1 MVRNVSIFEDHTPAS
16 AVQLRPSS
24 ALLNRVPPHLSLR
37 PGSEQ
42 LLHRS
47 RRLPAA
53 AAGQRHGGGPA
64 DGAPPA
70 GRDRQPH
77 RGQEERHAAH
87 RQRPQPGGVAAAQ
100 GAGSRPGHRLRAPAS
115 GEQGLP
121 AGVAESWGAREEEDS
136 ELGSCLEADTRDGA
150 PGPPFLHPQ
159 KGTC

>member
-1 MVRNVSIFEDHTPAS
+1 MVRNVSTFEDHTCAS
-16 AVQLRPSS
+16 TVQLCPSS
-24 ALLNRVPPHLSLR
+24 ALLNRVAPRLSPR
-37 PGSEQ
+37 PGPEQ
-42 LLHRS
+42 LLHRG

-121 AGVAESWGAREEEDS
+121 AGVAESRG
-136 ELGSCLEADTRDGA
+136 
-150 PGPPFLHPQ
+150 PGRRRTLRTGLWS
-159 KGTC
+159 GT